1 MLKFFRYLRKLDR
14 LGHKFSFNYEGE
26 DTYQTYLGTL
36 LTVVSS
42 VLVGILFVD
51 KITEIIEMK
60 DPTVQVYSRS
70 IYKKEVDNLGEINL
84 GQYHFNIGV

>member
-70 IYKKEVDNLGEINL
+70 IYKKEVDSLGEINL

>member
-1 MLKFFRYLRKLDR
+1 MLKFFRYLLKLDR